1 MSIESGEKY
10 HHSRILNADQMHMGN
25 QKQISVKKYIHKYWL
40 GTNDKKKDQR
50 SNERIGYIRYYP
62 HVNLARKLKNI

>member
-40 GTNDKKKDQR
+40 GTNDKKKDNDR
-50 SNERIGYIRYYP
+50 MSVSVIYVTI
-62 HVNLARKLKNI
+62 HM